1 MRPIQALS
9 VVGLAAALTLGA
21 CNRDPV
27 PAQPVQPPAA
37 ATSQAP
43 PVPPVGYACESG
55 KTVTVQYPDTA
66 TANVAYLNQT
76 YAMRTTPSPTGA
88 RYAGSAMEWWTTTAN
103 GQEQAT
109 LSRLG
114 PNQDVGVAI
123 LERCSRPT
131 SAPGTPAQPMPLP
144 APGETAPTTG
154 SLAPP
159 CRTNQLKLSSEGGD
173 AGAGNRVAVLGAQ
186 NGGTQ
191 ACSLNG
197 YPTVTLLD
205 GQGRSLTAIRAE
217 QQSGNYFGGTNGPTP
232 VTIAPQ
238 AKAYFDVAWSV
249 VPNEAIGERTCPN
262 AATVRVALPGDTAVV
277 TLAQAFS
284 PCGGRVRVR
293 PFRAQA
299 GDTAGG

>member
-1 MRPIQALS
+1 MRPIQVSTAIS
-9 VVGLAAALTLGA
+9 LAVALTLGA
-21 CNRDPV
+21 CDRDAAAPTQA
-27 PAQPVQPPAA
+27 AQTPAA
-37 ATSQAP
+37 KPQAP

-66 TANVAYLNQT
+66 TASVVYVNQT

-88 RYAGSAMEWWTTTAN
+88 RYAGSGMEWWTTTGS

-131 SAPGTPAQPMPLP
+131 SAPGAPAQPMPT
-144 APGETAPTTG
+144 PGGLTPTTG
-154 SLAPP
+154 PLAPP
-159 CRTNQLKLSSEGGD
+159 CRSNQLKLSAEGGD

-186 NGGTQ
+186 NVGAQ
-191 ACSLNG
+191 PCSLNG

-217 QQSGNYFGGTNGPTP
+217 QQPGNYFGGVTGPTP
-232 VTIAPQ
+232 VTLAPQ
-238 AKAYFDVAWSV
+238 AKAWFDIAWSV
-249 VPNEAIGERTCPN
+249 VPNEAIGERACPS
-262 AATVRVALPGDTAVV
+262 AATVRMAAPGDTAVV
-277 TLAQAFS
+277 TLAQAFA
-284 PCGGRVRVR
+284 PCSGRIRVR
-293 PFRAQA
+293 PFRAA
-299 GDTAGG
+299 VSDVVGG